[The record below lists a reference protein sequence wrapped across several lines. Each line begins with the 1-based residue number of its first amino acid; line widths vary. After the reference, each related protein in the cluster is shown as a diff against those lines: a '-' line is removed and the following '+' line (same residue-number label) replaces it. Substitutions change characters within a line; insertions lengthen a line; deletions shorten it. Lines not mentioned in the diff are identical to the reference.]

1 MDIFATAF
9 GTNNSAAKGAESR
22 NTLTQNY
29 DTFLQLLTTQ
39 LQNQDPL
46 APTDTAEFTNQLVQF
61 SQVEQ
66 QISSNDKLAKLT
78 EMQIGSLMS
87 AALGYVGLE
96 VEMQS
101 DTFEFDG
108 EPMKLRYALAD
119 DARTSDI
126 NIIDSAGRL
135 VRRENGERL
144 TGAHEFTWDG
154 KNDSGVAVQPGI
166 YRIVVTAK
174 DKDQKDIETSTT
186 YRGVVTGIDNSTDG
200 IQLMLG
206 DRREPVGNV
215 LSARRPAPTLAGVL
229 GQ

>member
-1 MDIFATAF
+1 MDVFATAF
-9 GTNNSAAKGAESR
+9 GTNNSAAKGEQSR
-22 NTLTQNY
+22 SSLSQTY
-29 DTFLQLLTTQ
+29 DSFLQLLTTQ
-39 LQNQDPL
+39 LQYQDPL

-66 QISSNDKLAKLT
+66 QISLNDKLAKIT

-101 DTFEFDG
+101 DTFEFKGD
-108 EPMKLRYALAD
+108 PMSLRYALAE
-119 DARTSDI
+119 DARSTDI

-135 VRRENGERL
+135 VRRERGELL
-144 TGAHEFTWDG
+144 TGAHEFKWDG
-154 KNDSGVAVQPGI
+154 KNDAGLAVQPGVYKI
-166 YRIVVTAK
+166 IVTAK
-174 DKDQKDIETSTT
+174 DKDQNDIETSTT

-200 IQLMLG
+200 IQLLLG

-215 LSARRPAPTLAGVL
+215 LSARKPTVNLVGVL